1 MSVLTRRPAARG
13 VVAWPTRRQLS
24 SISAWS
30 LCTVSNI
37 GYSSVQPESNS
48 LYLLLGDQCGRS
60 GHSDSTSL
68 EMTGSPHYNSSHTRG
83 TFGWNSSHW
92 HTCTGSF
99 GHLHHTCGKSCSQTQ
114 DQRRILLGGQ
124 CSQNWMW
131 HSGTLPTAFQCGAGT
146 PPSAPGPGIQ

>member
-30 LCTVSNI
+30 LSVSNI
-37 GYSSVQPESNS
+37 GYSSAVLGFNS
-48 LYLLLGDQCGRS
+48 LRLLPEDQCGRS
-60 GHSDSTSL
+60 GHSDNTSRG
-68 EMTGSPHYNSSHTRG
+68 MRGSPHCNSSHRRG
-83 TFGWNSSHW
+83 TFGWNSSRW

-99 GHLHHTCGKSCSQTQ
+99 GHLHHTCGKSYSQTQ
-114 DQRRILLGGQ
+114 DQRRILSPGQ

-131 HSGTLPTAFQCGAGT
+131 HSGTLPTAF
-146 PPSAPGPGIQ
+146 PEIDKKLV